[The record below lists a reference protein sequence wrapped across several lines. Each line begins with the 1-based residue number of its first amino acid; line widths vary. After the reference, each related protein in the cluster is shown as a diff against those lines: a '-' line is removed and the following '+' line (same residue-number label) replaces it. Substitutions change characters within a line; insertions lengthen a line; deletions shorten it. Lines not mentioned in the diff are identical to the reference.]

1 MIKWQNGFFVD
12 SKAAGFDWAEALS
25 NPANAAV
32 AKKPPVP
39 RDALLLEV
47 RRVPSA
53 GMYLD
58 TIRQTRLALLPK

>member
-1 MIKWQNGFFVD
+1 MEFSATARLLRLIGP
-12 SKAAGFDWAEALS
+12 EALS
-25 NPANAAV
+25 NAANAAV
-32 AKKPPVP
+32 AKKVTVP

>member
-1 MIKWQNGFFVD
+1 MIKWQNGIFGD
-12 SKAAGFDWAEALS
+12 SKAAAFDWAEALS
-25 NPANAAV
+25 NAANTP
-32 AKKPPVP
+32 KSTVP